1 MKWEVVRATAVRR
14 WTGTEDDVH
23 ATYRHQIAILQP
35 GGETCVTRSTSE
47 RHRRDTSAPVQ
58 PDPSTSAR
66 PPYAGVMPRSPALVV
81 LAAGAGTRFV
91 GPSHKLSSRLAATGA
106 DPAETV
112 IERAVRH
119 ALRADAGPV
128 IVVVGATDHHLG
140 DDLGERVTVRRNPA
154 WAEGQATSLQ
164 AGIDAARAGGHDAIV
179 VGLADQP
186 GIAPAAWRRV
196 AGAPGPIAVATYDGR
211 RANPV
216 RLDAEIW
223 HLLPTSGDE
232 GARTLMRVRP
242 ELVVAVPCTGSPAD
256 IDTEEDL
263 RRWQSN

>member
-1 MKWEVVRATAVRR
+1 
-14 WTGTEDDVH
+14 
-23 ATYRHQIAILQP
+23 
-35 GGETCVTRSTSE
+35 
-47 RHRRDTSAPVQ
+47 
-58 PDPSTSAR
+58 
-66 PPYAGVMPRSPALVV
+66 MPRSPALVV
-81 LAAGAGTRFV
+81 LAAGAGTRFD
-91 GPSHKLSSRLAATGA
+91 GPTHKLSSRLPATGS

-112 IERAVRH
+112 LERSVRH
-119 ALRADAGPV
+119 AVQADAGPV
-128 IVVVGATDHHLG
+128 IVVVGATDHPLG
-140 DDLGERVTVRRNPA
+140 DDLRGHVAVHRNPA

-164 AGIDAARAGGHDAIV
+164 AAIDAARAGGHDAIV

-186 GIAPAAWRRV
+186 GIAPDAWRLV
-196 AGAPGPIAVATYDGR
+196 AAAPGPIAVATYDGR

-216 RLDAEIW
+216 RLDDEIW

-242 ELVVAVPCTGSPAD
+242 ELVVAVPCSGSPAD